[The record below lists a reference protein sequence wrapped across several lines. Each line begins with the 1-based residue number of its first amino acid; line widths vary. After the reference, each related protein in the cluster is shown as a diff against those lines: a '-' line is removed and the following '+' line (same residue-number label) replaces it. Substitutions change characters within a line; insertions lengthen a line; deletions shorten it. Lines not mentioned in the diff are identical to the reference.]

1 MSTIICFANN
11 KGGVGKSTLT
21 MNLGGALSE
30 IGKQTL
36 VVDLDPQANLTSVFV
51 DNGQSLALTVADIIY
66 EDTDIDGTIRAT
78 KIDNLAL
85 LPSSSKL
92 QDIDSRLAGDDDA
105 QFFLAEEL
113 QAIKGLYDFIDSI
126 KRVGQDTLDWIIQL
140 NDLEKENYRNQ
151 NKKSDI
157 NINNVSGYGLPVCIR
172 RMLNEGVTFNQ
183 RVACFRIAVHLKRV
197 GLPYDAVIATLMDWR
212 LKNRPQVNKR
222 IITPEEIEE
231 QVGCAFKKD
240 YSGYGCSEPIIESF
254 CDPQCPVILKN
265 K

>member
-36 VVDLDPQANLTSVFV
+36 LVDLDPQANLTSVFV
-51 DNGQSLALTVADIIY
+51 DNGHTLALTVADIIY
-66 EDTDIDGTIRAT
+66 DDTDIEAAIKST

-113 QAIKGLYDFIDSI
+113 QAINGRYDFIL
-126 KRVGQDTLDWIIQL
+126 LD
-140 NDLEKENYRNQ
+140 
-151 NKKSDI
+151 
-157 NINNVSGYGLPVCIR
+157 
-172 RMLNEGVTFNQ
+172 
-183 RVACFRIAVHLKRV
+183 
-197 GLPYDAVIATLMDWR
+197 
-212 LKNRPQVNKR
+212 
-222 IITPEEIEE
+222 
-231 QVGCAFKKD
+231 
-240 YSGYGCSEPIIESF
+240 
-254 CDPQCPVILKN
+254 
-265 K
+265 